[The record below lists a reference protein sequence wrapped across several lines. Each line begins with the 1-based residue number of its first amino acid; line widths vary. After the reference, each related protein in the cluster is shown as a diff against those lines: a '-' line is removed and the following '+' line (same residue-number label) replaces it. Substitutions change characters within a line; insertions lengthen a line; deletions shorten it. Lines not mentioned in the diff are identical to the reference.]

1 MKRIVLMI
9 LYNLFAMPR
18 FLGKA
23 YYYAKHTDEIDNDK
37 KYKLLKEI
45 VARANKGGRIRTITS
60 GQELLPAEETFMLF
74 PNHQGLYDVLAL
86 IHTCPY
92 FFSLVGKIEIKD
104 IPVLKWITTIL
115 KAKFMDRSDVRQ
127 SMTIINEITEEVK
140 KGTNFLIFPEGTRS
154 KKGNRLLDFKGGSFK
169 AAMKAKCP
177 IVPVALLNCYEPFDS
192 GSIKPVTV
200 QVHYLEPLMYE
211 DYKNL
216 KTVEVAELVKSRI
229 EKCIEKN
236 EKKLL
241 TNR

>member
-1 MKRIVLMI
+1 MKRIVLMV

-92 FFSLVGKIEIKD
+92 FFSCRENRNKGYSCFK
-104 IPVLKWITTIL
+104 
-115 KAKFMDRSDVRQ
+115 MDYHYF
-127 SMTIINEITEEVK
+127 K
-140 KGTNFLIFPEGTRS
+140 S
-154 KKGNRLLDFKGGSFK
+154 KVYGQKRC
-169 AAMKAKCP
+169 AP
-177 IVPVALLNCYEPFDS
+177 IDD
-192 GSIKPVTV
+192 
-200 QVHYLEPLMYE
+200 
-211 DYKNL
+211 DYQ
-216 KTVEVAELVKSRI
+216 
-229 EKCIEKN
+229 
-236 EKKLL
+236 
-241 TNR
+241 